1 MQEFCFGAGVG
12 VEDEGAQGVLEGVEV
27 AVQGFGADGVWNC
40 EVLCGVVNGC
50 LQFVPDF
57 FLFGAGFVALVGDEF
72 AGFLDEFLVA
82 AFFCGGV
89 DEEGWDAP
97 EGESGVEFFG
107 DFVEAVEAVLGDD
120 FAFEIFGEFGESAW
134 SDCEELLNG
143 VFEAFDLA
151 FAGVEAESLTEVFDP
166 VGVVVLQVLPD
177 ALFVDEVEV
186 SEAALVGGVVEAN
199 QDDDEAVMVFGAV
212 AVAVPGEAV
221 FLVNPVFA

>member
-1 MQEFCFGAGVG
+1 MSS
-12 VEDEGAQGVLEGVEV
+12 L
-27 AVQGFGADGVWNC
+27 
-40 EVLCGVVNGC
+40 LRSR
-50 LQFVPDF
+50 
-57 FLFGAGFVALVGDEF
+57 
-72 AGFLDEFLVA
+72 
-82 AFFCGGV
+82 V
-89 DEEGWDAP
+89 DEEGGCP
-97 EGESGVEFFG
+97 RRGVWRGIFG

-151 FAGVEAESLTEVFDP
+151 FVVGEAESLVEAFDP

-177 ALFVDEVEV
+177 ALFVDAEV
-186 SEAALVGGVVEAN
+186 SAAFGRRRVEAN

-221 FLVNPVFA
+221 FPVNPVFA